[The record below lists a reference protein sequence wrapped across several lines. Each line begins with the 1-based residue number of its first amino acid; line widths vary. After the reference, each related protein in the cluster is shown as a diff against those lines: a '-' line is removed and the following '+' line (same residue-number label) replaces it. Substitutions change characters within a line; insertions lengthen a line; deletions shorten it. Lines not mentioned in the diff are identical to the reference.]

1 MASQEI
7 EINNII
13 TRLLQD
19 KQEFFLV
26 DFTLIGP
33 VNRKKLTVF
42 LDKDSGIS
50 IDECGE
56 FSLALGE
63 AIDAA
68 DLFSGAYTL
77 EVSSPGMDSPLKV
90 LRQYL
95 RRIGQKVQL
104 VTTAGM
110 EIKGVLQK
118 ATDMEITLTT
128 IPDSKKNKKN
138 TQQENE
144 AAVETIIPYS
154 EIKKCNLI
162 VSFK

>member
-1 MASQEI
+1 MANQEI
-7 EINNII
+7 EINTII
-13 TRLLQD
+13 SGLLQD

-26 DFTLIGP
+26 DFTLSGP
-33 VNRKKLTVF
+33 VNRKKVTVF

-63 AIDAA
+63 AIEGANV
-68 DLFSGAYTL
+68 FSGAYTL
-77 EVSSPGMDSPLKV
+77 EVSSPGMDSPMKV

-104 VTTAGM
+104 VTTTGA

-118 ATDMEITLTT
+118 ATEAEITLTP
-128 IPDSKKNKKN
+128 IPDTKKNKKN
-138 TQQENE
+138 NQQENE

>member
-1 MASQEI
+1 MANQEI

-13 TRLLQD
+13 ARLLQD
-19 KQEFFLV
+19 KPEFFLV
-26 DFTLIGP
+26 DFTLSGP
-33 VNRKKLTVF
+33 VNRKKVTVF

-56 FSLALGE
+56 FSLALGD
-63 AIDAA
+63 AIETSEI
-68 DLFSGAYTL
+68 FSGAYTL

-95 RRIGQKVQL
+95 RRVGQKVQL
-104 VTTAGM
+104 VTTTGV
-110 EIKGVLQK
+110 ELKGVLQK
-118 ATDMEITLTT
+118 ATDVEITLAPL
-128 IPDSKKNKKN
+128 PDTKKNKKN
-138 TQQENE
+138 NQQENE